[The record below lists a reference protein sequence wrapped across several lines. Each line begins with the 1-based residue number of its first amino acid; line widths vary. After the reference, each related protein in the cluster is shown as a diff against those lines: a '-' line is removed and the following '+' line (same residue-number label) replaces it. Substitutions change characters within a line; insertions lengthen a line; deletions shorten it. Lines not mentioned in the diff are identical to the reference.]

1 MDEPS
6 RSPYRLDLDNGPVQE
21 SDRILETRAGFRRLR
36 FSFFRQE
43 LTFPSGERTLGFG
56 PVAQA
61 VRAHA

>member
-1 MDEPS
+1 MDGPS
-6 RSPYRLDLDNGPVQE
+6 RPLYWLDLDNGPVQE

-43 LTFPSGERTLGFG
+43 REQGKIG
-56 PVAQA
+56 PVAQV

>member
-6 RSPYRLDLDNGPVQE
+6 RSPYRLDLDNGPVLGIGPDPKTE
-21 SDRILETRAGFRRLR
+21 RDFRRLR
-36 FSFFRQE
+36 FSFFKARRE
-43 LTFPSGERTLGFG
+43 SKGIG